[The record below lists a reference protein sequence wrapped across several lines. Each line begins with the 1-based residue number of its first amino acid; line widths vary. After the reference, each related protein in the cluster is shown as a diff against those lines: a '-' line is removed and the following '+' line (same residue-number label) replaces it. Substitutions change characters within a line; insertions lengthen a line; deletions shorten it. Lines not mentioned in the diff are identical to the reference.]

1 MTGLLYRSSLA
12 CMALLIGAAGW
23 YFFGMSVCYASLLAL
38 IALVA
43 IALIAHWTGR
53 L

>member
-1 MTGLLYRSSLA
+1 MTGILHRSALA
-12 CMALLIGAAGW
+12 GVALLVGAAGW
-23 YFFGMSVCYASLLAL
+23 YFFSMSVCNASLLVLVTL
-38 IALVA
+38 IA